1 MRKRCSP
8 WFSGCGS
15 LSPRLAVVVPIAL
28 ALLALPR
35 VAAALSPQA
44 SSGSAAGETA
54 APIAT
59 NATCKEEFIATKR
72 LLQASQSDLQAA
84 LQGPAEARC
93 RAMRQ
98 NYAAMIAA
106 RAVFARCDTGE
117 ARAQHTAQLDASIS
131 RFKQRIPPECGL
143 H

>member
-1 MRKRCSP
+1 MFVLVALIASA
-8 WFSGCGS
+8 
-15 LSPRLAVVVPIAL
+15 LAV
-28 ALLALPR
+28 LPR
-35 VAAALSPQA
+35 HAAALSPQA
-44 SSGSAAGETA
+44 PSGSAAGAT

-84 LQGPAEARC
+84 LQGPAAARC

-131 RFKQRIPPECGL
+131 RFRQRIPPECGL